1 MAQKKYVTYDI
12 KKNIKL
18 ELNPAFIAGLQQ
30 IYTRYITEMYNDTEN
45 FGQLIK
51 DFNETIMDPEAA
63 KKKNRQFTPVESEL
77 YTLYSIINILKAH
90 AKEQGLEKLEDLDVT
105 EEQFKQFIEE
115 SKEEGKTPTQLLGA
129 LAEKLTAATKKSS

>member
-1 MAQKKYVTYDI
+1 MAQKQYVTYDI

-30 IYTRYITEMYNDTEN
+30 IYTRYITEMYNNTEN

-63 KKKNRQFTPVESEL
+63 KKRDRQFTPVESEL
-77 YTLYSIINILKAH
+77 YTLYSIRPVLDKFAFLRTLDTISRLGTIPQLCAASKASWGMMNGS
-90 AKEQGLEKLEDLDVT
+90 AIVART
-105 EEQFKQFIEE
+105 
-115 SKEEGKTPTQLLGA
+115 
-129 LAEKLTAATKKSS
+129 